1 MKRFFRNNGLSI
13 VFVTFFAAF
22 MVGQA
27 VTGFFEYNDDQR
39 EHQGSQVSYAE
50 YLMTPHFV
58 EATMENWESEFL
70 QMFLFVALTAFLFQK
85 GSAESKKI
93 GEKEKVDRDPRQSR
107 NKAKAPWPVRKGG
120 LVLKIYEN
128 SLSLIFLILFL
139 ICFVLHAASGARHYN
154 EEQRAHG
161 RTEQVSTLKYM
172 STSRFWFESFQNW
185 QSEFLSVG
193 AMVLLSIWLRQKG
206 SPESKPVDAS
216 HEETGKG

>member
-13 VFVTFFAAF
+13 VFGTFFAVF

-39 EHQGSQVSYAE
+39 EHQRSQVSYVE

-70 QMFLFVALTAFLFQK
+70 QMFLFVALTAFLYQK

-93 GEKEKVDRDPRQSR
+93 GEKEKVDRDPSQSK

-120 LVLKIYEN
+120 LVSEDLCELIEPDLRDTVLTLLRPARSEVARVTTTKN
-128 SLSLIFLILFL
+128 S
-139 ICFVLHAASGARHYN
+139 VHMGA
-154 EEQRAHG
+154 
-161 RTEQVSTLKYM
+161 
-172 STSRFWFESFQNW
+172 
-185 QSEFLSVG
+185 
-193 AMVLLSIWLRQKG
+193 
-206 SPESKPVDAS
+206 PSKFP
-216 HEETGKG
+216 H